1 MRAVI
6 GAFGPPFHVVFVQLR
21 FDSYSP
27 VGVLF
32 ADGLHVCDP
41 SFMRFFHLLCLGVA
55 ELEHVFVVL
64 GVPAA
69 PEPF

>member
-1 MRAVI
+1 
-6 GAFGPPFHVVFVQLR
+6 L
-21 FDSYSP
+21 P